1 MDLFSLF
8 KEFYSVAIVNKYPA
22 NVRGVYDSLLYDFNA
37 RFFPEHCIY
46 TQRELS
52 EMTGLSLEPLHRAL
66 KFLAQRG
73 HIKVKA
79 SKKGTVIRLCE
90 ECQTQA
96 KHEPNMSQTQG
107 EAVGLVSYTA
117 QAHAEVSN
125 TNLKTK
131 NEETKDDDD
140 ARARVSEMDVQDLW
154 EYETGYALHGSIA
167 YELESLEK
175 TYGRESFHTALIK
188 AMKSKD
194 SSKLK
199 FSYFQKVLENLNKPK
214 PTSEKGGEKNDNA
227 TENQRG
233 YKQPD
238 TSKDPDWRKY
248 LKQ

>member
-8 KEFYSVAIVNKYPA
+8 KDFYSVAIVNKYPA

-52 EMTGLSLEPLHRAL
+52 EMTGLSLSTLHRAL
-66 KFLAQRG
+66 KFLSERG
-73 HIKVKA
+73 HITVRS
-79 SKKGTVIRLCE
+79 SKKGTVIRLRNE
-90 ECQTQA
+90 TPVEHKWNT
-96 KHEPNMSQTQG
+96 NGTQG
-107 EAVGLVSYTA
+107 AAVGLVSYTP

-131 NEETKDDDD
+131 NEETKKEEE

-175 TYGRESFHTALIK
+175 TYGRESFHSALIK
-188 AMKSKD
+188 AMQ
-194 SSKLK
+194 SSTSPKLR
-199 FSYFQKVLENLNKPK
+199 FSYFKKVLENLNKPQT
-214 PTSEKGGEKNDNA
+214 TSKKGGERNDNA
-227 TENQRG
+227 TENQRD